1 MLVVS
6 IALVPLILDQCA
18 TKCEMH
24 QETVAGT
31 PTCHQRGTTSSRLAQ
46 TPGTCG
52 HDHTAAGVAP
62 ESGAIGTI
70 HDFTT
75 GVAFVTMP
83 IAAVATLASEA
94 IHTHG
99 PPGPAV
105 LSERFCVSLRI

>member
-1 MLVVS
+1 MLAVS

-31 PTCHQRGTTSSRLAQ
+31 PTCHHLGTTSPRFAQ

-62 ESGAIGTI
+62 ESAIRTI

-83 IAAVATLASEA
+83 IAPVATLASDT